1 MVAPNVPPQHRASR
15 LPPEPP
21 EDWLDRLIGLLD
33 LAYEA
38 AWDLCDRAE
47 ADFSIIG
54 EPIEKALHLCRELR
68 P

>member
-1 MVAPNVPPQHRASR
+1 LV
-15 LPPEPP
+15 
-21 EDWLDRLIGLLD
+21 GLLD

-38 AWDLCDRAE
+38 AWDLADRAE

-54 EPIEKALHLCRELR
+54 EPLEKALHLCRELR

>member
-1 MVAPNVPPQHRASR
+1 MVAPNVPRQRSARAQPPV
-15 LPPEPP
+15 PPE
-21 EDWLDRLIGLLD
+21 EWFDQLVDLLD

-38 AWDLCDRAE
+38 AWDICDRGQ

>member
-1 MVAPNVPPQHRASR
+1 MPAATIPPQRSASR

-21 EDWLDRLIGLLD
+21 EDWLDQLIGRLD

-38 AWDLCDRAE
+38 AWDLAEQAE
-47 ADFSIIG
+47 ADFETIG
-54 EPIEKALHLCRELR
+54 QPLEKAPHFCRELR

>member
-1 MVAPNVPPQHRASR
+1 VAAAAIRPQRSSGAQPPQ
-15 LPPEPP
+15 PP

>member
-1 MVAPNVPPQHRASR
+1 MSAPNVPPKTSKGGQ
-15 LPPEPP
+15 PPEPP
-21 EDWLDRLIGLLD
+21 QDWLDRLISLLG